1 MKYIHT
7 PECLGTIDLKKR
19 QCSRCKRKWNRF
31 SLWFDPKGIRPMREA
46 GDVKKMTKQEE
57 VTTVQRLIKQRV
69 PGGTYAVAFANRLPK
84 WPRWAR
90 VTVTVVIAGGVVTL
104 ITWLVIK

>member
-19 QCSRCKRKWNRF
+19 QCSRCRKKWNRF
-31 SLWFDPKGIRPMREA
+31 SLWFDPKGIRPVREA
-46 GDVKKMTKQEE
+46 GDVRVLTKQEE

-69 PGGTYAVAFANRLPK
+69 PGGHQVVAIANILPK

-90 VTVTVVIAGGVVTL
+90 VLSTVVVASGIVGLV
-104 ITWLVIK
+104 TWLIVR